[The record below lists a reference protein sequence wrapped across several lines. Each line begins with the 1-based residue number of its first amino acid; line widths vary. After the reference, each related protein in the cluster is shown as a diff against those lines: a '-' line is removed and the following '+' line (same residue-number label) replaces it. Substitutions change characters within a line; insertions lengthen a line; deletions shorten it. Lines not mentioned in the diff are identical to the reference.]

1 MTFTPNSLSQRD
13 PSWSNVKLGFSTL
26 DTIGSEGCSL
36 TSLAMMATGYGYP
49 ETPLTLNK
57 KLLAL
62 GSGNG
67 FIGSFMVWGGI
78 TRLYPKIGIKEIYA
92 CSEVKP
98 VPFKRID
105 SLLACGQAVMIECDR
120 SLATGEQSHWV
131 LLTKKVG
138 DDYAMLDPYAYPVDS
153 KEILL
158 SSRYGYG
165 RPIQQV
171 ITAVAFY
178 ECWENGP
185 ANPTPPIPYK
195 PGLFVRVLPTVTSGL
210 RIRVQPNTTA
220 TILTVEIA
228 RAPLQVLDDPKD
240 AQDKIGVKDQ
250 WLKIHDPQG
259 YEGFVAA
266 WYVEKLTLPEPP
278 PPAPEPQPEP
288 KPEPKPEPVPP
299 LTVFVSAEVGSSGLR
314 LRSEPSLNGLQLTVL
329 KASEPLESLETADQT
344 RAKIGMKDQWLHVH
358 TSRDELGYCA
368 AWLLVLPEPTPPPP
382 DVGNPPEPQPEPQPE
397 PKPVELTVVVSQSV
411 GSLGLRLRSAP
422 VNGTVLL
429 VLPAATRLTV
439 LEPADIATPKIGV
452 VDQWL
457 NVKDSANHSGYIAA
471 WFVELVKDATT
482 DVPATEEITTL
493 TVYVSQVVGKGG
505 LRLRSAPNTSAGV
518 VKNIP
523 ADTALL
529 VIEPAADAR
538 QKVGVLDQWLNIRT
552 PDATEGY
559 VAAWFVITV

>member
-13 PSWSNVKLGFSTL
+13 PRWSDVKLGFSTVV
-26 DTIGSEGCSL
+26 TIGTEGCAL
-36 TSLAMMATGYGYP
+36 ACLAMMATGYGYP

-57 KLLAL
+57 KLIAL

-67 FIGSFMVWGGI
+67 YIGPLMVWGGL

-105 SLLACGQAVMIECDR
+105 SLLAIGQTVLIECDR

-153 KEILL
+153 KEVLL
-158 SSRYGYG
+158 TSRYGYG

-185 ANPTPPIPYK
+185 ANPTPPIPYQ
-195 PGLFVRVLPTVTSGL
+195 PGLFVRVLPSVTSGL
-210 RIRVQPNTTA
+210 RIRVQPNSTA

-228 RAPLQVLDDPKD
+228 RAPLKVLDDPRD

-278 PPAPEPQPEP
+278 PPPPEPEPEP
-288 KPEPKPEPVPP
+288 KPEPEPP

-329 KASEPLESLETADQT
+329 KASEPLESLETAEIT
-344 RAKIGMKDQWLHVH
+344 RSKIGIQNQWLHVR
-358 TSRDELGYCA
+358 TSRNELGYCA
-368 AWLLVLPEPTPPPP
+368 SWLLVLPEPPPPPP
-382 DVGNPPEPQPEPQPE
+382 DDGNPPDPLPQPEPE
-397 PKPVELTVVVSQSV
+397 PVPMTVVVSLSV

-422 VNGTVLL
+422 VKGTVLL
-429 VLPAATRLTV
+429 VLPASTKLTV
-439 LEPADIATPKIGV
+439 LEPANTAAPKIGMV
-452 VDQWL
+452 NQWL
-457 NVKDSANHSGYIAA
+457 YVKDAAEHTGYVAA
-471 WFVELVKDATT
+471 WFVDLVKDTASDAAAT
-482 DVPATEEITTL
+482 VEPTTL

-505 LRLRSAPNTSAGV
+505 LRIRSAPNTSAGV

-529 VIEPAADAR
+529 VIEPAAAAR
-538 QKVGVLDQWLNIRT
+538 QKIGVLDQWLNIRT

>member
-13 PSWSNVKLGFSTL
+13 PRWSDVKLGFSTVV
-26 DTIGSEGCSL
+26 TIGTEGCAL
-36 TSLAMMATGYGYP
+36 ACLAMMATGYGYP

-57 KLLAL
+57 KLIAL

-67 FIGSFMVWGGI
+67 YIGPLMVWGGL

-92 CSEVKP
+92 CSEVNP

-105 SLLACGQAVMIECDR
+105 SLLAIGQTVLIECDR

-153 KEILL
+153 KEVLL
-158 SSRYGYG
+158 TSRYGYG

-185 ANPTPPIPYK
+185 ANPTPPIPYQ
-195 PGLFVRVLPTVTSGL
+195 PGLFVRVLPSVTSGL
-210 RIRVQPNTTA
+210 RIRVQPNSTA

-228 RAPLQVLDDPKD
+228 RAPLKVLDDPRD

-278 PPAPEPQPEP
+278 PPPPEPEPEP
-288 KPEPKPEPVPP
+288 KPEPEPP

-329 KASEPLESLETADQT
+329 KASEPLESLETAEIT
-344 RAKIGMKDQWLHVH
+344 RSKIGIQNQWLHVR
-358 TSRDELGYCA
+358 TSRNELGYCA
-368 AWLLVLPEPTPPPP
+368 SWLLVLPEPPPPPP
-382 DVGNPPEPQPEPQPE
+382 DDGNPPDPLPQPEPE
-397 PKPVELTVVVSQSV
+397 PVPMTVVVSLSV

-422 VNGTVLL
+422 VKGTVLL
-429 VLPAATRLTV
+429 VLPASTKLTV
-439 LEPADIATPKIGV
+439 LEPANTAAPKIGMV
-452 VDQWL
+452 NQWL
-457 NVKDSANHSGYIAA
+457 YVKDAAEHTGYVAA
-471 WFVELVKDATT
+471 WFVDLVKDTASDAAAT
-482 DVPATEEITTL
+482 VEPTTL

-505 LRLRSAPNTSAGV
+505 LRIRSAPNTSAGV

-529 VIEPAADAR
+529 VIEPAAAAR
-538 QKVGVLDQWLNIRT
+538 QKIGVLDQWLNIRT